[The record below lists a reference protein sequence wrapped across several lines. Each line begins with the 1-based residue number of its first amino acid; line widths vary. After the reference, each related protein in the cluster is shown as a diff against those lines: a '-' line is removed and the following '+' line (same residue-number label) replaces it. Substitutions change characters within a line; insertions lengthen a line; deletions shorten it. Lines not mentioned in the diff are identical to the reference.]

1 MVISIDNI
9 LIENKED
16 MTSVKIAD
24 FGLGTR
30 HRNQTELEIECGTL
44 LYMAPEAAFSY
55 DYSKKVD
62 VWSLGVIMYQLL
74 TGGKHPLYIPI
85 VDKVDSFKAKL
96 KAVDTSLPVTEDFSW
111 LATNLYEKLTK
122 V

>member
-1 MVISIDNI
+1 
-9 LIENKED
+9 

-30 HRNQTELEIECGTL
+30 KRMQLADMEIECGTL

-62 VWSLGVIMYQLL
+62 VWSLGIIMY
-74 TGGKHPLYIPI
+74 
-85 VDKVDSFKAKL
+85 
-96 KAVDTSLPVTEDFSW
+96 
-111 LATNLYEKLTK
+111 
-122 V
+122 